1 MTGRWKITQGS
12 IGHLAQDKGADREPT
27 EDHYVHSKIKL
38 FLFSGVAKGVP
49 WAQPTLKVKPAWQ
62 QRKWGP
68 KLLSKCASAQ
78 QQPQV
83 FQLPAQPRA
92 GPWGEAGDGAAA
104 VSWPALIH
112 GSPWGSSLLSHP
124 HKCTMCGSTV
134 AFAACLA
141 VSPWG

>member
-92 GPWGEAGDGAAA
+92 GPWGEAGDVLPLSAGLRLSTGVPGGHLFFHTHISAPGVEAQ
-104 VSWPALIH
+104 WHLLPAWL
-112 GSPWGSSLLSHP
+112 
-124 HKCTMCGSTV
+124 
-134 AFAACLA
+134 
-141 VSPWG
+141 